1 MSAEK
6 NIDWDTVIKK
16 EAIGIG
22 GVDLGEVYS
31 VEDAFIVTQKGLVDK
46 KWYHI
51 PISLVEDF
59 DGFVLRLKVNEG
71 ELVRYEETEDKNL
84 DSPSPSKSSD
94 ISKDTEMAIPLMGEK
109 LEATKNVTEDKINI
123 TKEPVVETKTVEIE
137 LTHEEIFIE
146 RRPFKGDYH
155 SYIASLKLSDKS
167 SSPIDGP
174 VEKKTQISI
183 PIKKEEVIVS
193 KTPYVKEE
201 VVVKKKPVTE
211 TRQVSEDVTS
221 ERVNAS
227 DATE

>member
-1 MSAEK
+1 VSAEK

-31 VEDAFIVTQKGLVDK
+31 VVDAYIVTQKGPVDK

-59 DGFVLRLKVNEG
+59 FDGFIVRLKANEG
-71 ELVRYEETEDKNL
+71 GLVRYEETEDKNFE

-137 LTHEEIFIE
+137 LTREDIFIE
-146 RRPFKGDYH
+146 RRPFKGDSH
-155 SYIASLKLSDKS
+155 SYIVSPKLSDKS

-174 VEKKTQISI
+174 VEKKTQIINTDKKRGSSH
-183 PIKKEEVIVS
+183 IKITVC
-193 KTPYVKEE
+193 
-201 VVVKKKPVTE
+201 
-211 TRQVSEDVTS
+211 
-221 ERVNAS
+221 
-227 DATE
+227 